1 MSRERW
7 EAEYRAVRERSAV
20 KGSGVCG
27 LDVLKSMSGLDFLRA
42 ILEARLPYPPICETL
57 DFSFVRIDRGEIDLI
72 GEPRHGFYNP
82 IGTVHGGWA
91 ATLLDSCMG
100 CAVHSMLAAGQ
111 GYTTVEIKVN
121 YARPIST
128 ATGPMRGEGRCLT
141 FGARVATAEGKLL
154 GHDGKLYAHGTTT
167 CLVFPL

>member
-1 MSRERW
+1 MTSAHW
-7 EAEYRAVRERSAV
+7 EAEYRAARERTAV
-20 KGSGVCG
+20 KGPGVCG

-42 ILEARLPYPPICETL
+42 LLDGRLPYAPIAETL
-57 DFSFVRIDRGEIDLI
+57 DFAFVRIEKGEVDLI

-91 ATLLDSCMG
+91 ATLLDSCMA
-100 CAVHSMLAAGQ
+100 CAVHSALPAGQ
-111 GYTTVEIKVN
+111 GYSTIEIKVN
-121 YARPIST
+121 YARPISI
-128 ATGPMRGEGRCLT
+128 ATGPMRGEGRVLT
-141 FGARVATAEGKLL
+141 FGARVASAEGRLL

>member
-1 MSRERW
+1 MTRAQW
-7 EAEYRAVRERSAV
+7 EAEYRATRERTAV
-20 KGSGVCG
+20 KGPGVCG

-42 ILEARLPYPPICETL
+42 MLDGRLPYAPIAETL
-57 DFSFVRIDRGEIDLI
+57 DFAFVRIEKGEVDLI

-91 ATLLDSCMG
+91 ATLLDSCMA
-100 CAVHSMLAAGQ
+100 CAVHSALPAGQ
-111 GYTTVEIKVN
+111 GYSTIEIKVN
-121 YARPIST
+121 YARPISI
-128 ATGPMRGEGRCLT
+128 ATGPMRGEGRVLT
-141 FGARVATAEGKLL
+141 FGARVASAEGRLL